1 VRRIA
6 IFATGL
12 LILTSCQ
19 ATRSW
24 EEGCPGVYSGA
35 RYYADITPTV
45 PFDGKV
51 FFTLDLIPTLLVD
64 TLALPVT
71 AFADP
76 KRPTGGYVIGCRW
89 ADSRRER

>member
-1 VRRIA
+1 MA
-6 IFATGL
+6 ILATGL
-12 LILTSCQ
+12 LLLSSCQ

-24 EEGCPGVYSGA
+24 QGGCPDIYSGA

-51 FFTLDLIPTLLVD
+51 FFTLDLIPTLVVD

-71 AFADP
+71 AFADLKP
-76 KRPTGGYVIGCRW
+76 PTGGFAVGCRW
-89 ADSRRER
+89 AKARRSR

>member
-1 VRRIA
+1 
-6 IFATGL
+6 
-12 LILTSCQ
+12 
-19 ATRSW
+19 
-24 EEGCPGVYSGA
+24 VYSGA

-71 AFADP
+71 AFSEP
-76 KRPTGGYVIGCRW
+76 KRPAGGFVVGCRW
-89 ADSRRER
+89 AKER